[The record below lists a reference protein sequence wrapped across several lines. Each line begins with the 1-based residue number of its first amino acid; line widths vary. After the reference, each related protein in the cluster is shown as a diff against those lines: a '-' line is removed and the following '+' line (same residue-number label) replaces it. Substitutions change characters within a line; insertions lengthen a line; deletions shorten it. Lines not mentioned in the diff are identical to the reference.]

1 MPSSSRAAASA
12 LAIEASRATP
22 ASASSCPGATA
33 EVVSTPSVTVL
44 TG

>member
-12 LAIEASRATP
+12 LAIDASRATP
-22 ASASSCPGATA
+22 ASVSSWRGGTA
-33 EVVSTPSVTVL
+33 EVVSTPWVTVL